1 MDASILELIEK
12 EACLLHKSNEF
23 ASMSLPS
30 RHKLQELMDLIWETI
45 FYTDFHPYHHEVDEL
60 RLGLLSIFT
69 QLTLQIDIIIGS
81 KKIDNVDSRS
91 KAKGFISQ
99 MHSIKELMLT
109 DVDAI
114 LRKDPAAPCALEVIA
129 SYPAIKAILYY
140 RIAHCLY
147 ELDIPVLPRMIT
159 ELAHSV
165 TGIDIHP
172 GATIGKYFAID
183 HGTGIVIGETCI
195 IGDHVTLYQ
204 GVTLGAKAFT
214 FDDYGEPMAVE
225 RHPILEDNVT
235 VYSNASVLGRITVGH
250 DSVVG
255 GNVWLTHSI
264 PPYSKVTQGSS
275 ITRPTIL
282 HQQETISEN

>member
-12 EACLLHKSNEF
+12 ETALLRKSNE
-23 ASMSLPS
+23 AVTLSIPS
-30 RHKLQELMDLIWETI
+30 RQSLQELMDLIWETI

-69 QLTLQIDIIIGS
+69 KLTLLIDILNGS
-81 KKIDNVDSRS
+81 KGNEYVDSRS
-91 KAKGFISQ
+91 VAKSFISR
-99 MHSIKELMLT
+99 MHSIKEVMLT

-140 RIAHCLY
+140 RIANCLY
-147 ELDIPVLPRMIT
+147 LLKIPVLPRMIT

-172 GATIGKYFAID
+172 GASIGNYFAID

-195 IGDHVTLYQ
+195 IGNHVTLYQ

-214 FDDYGEPMAVE
+214 YDECGDPIAVA
-225 RHPILEDNVT
+225 RHPVLEDNVT
-235 VYSNASVLGRITVGH
+235 VYSNASVLGRVTVGH

-255 GNVWLTHSI
+255 GNVWLTHTI
-264 PPYSKVTQGSS
+264 PPYSKVTQSSS
-275 ITRPTIL
+275 ITQPTI
-282 HQQETISEN
+282 TNGIN

>member
-1 MDASILELIEK
+1 MDESILQLIEK
-12 EACLLHKSNEF
+12 ETTLLRRSNQP
-23 ASMSLPS
+23 AGASLPS
-30 RHKLQELMDLIWETI
+30 RYKLQELMDLIWETI
-45 FYTDFHPYHHEVDEL
+45 FYSDFHPYHHEVDEI

-69 QLTLQIDIIIGS
+69 QLTFQIDIINGS
-81 KKIDNVDSRS
+81 QGVDGIDSRS
-91 KAKGFISQ
+91 MAKSFLSCL
-99 MHSIKELMLT
+99 HSIKEDMLT

-114 LRKDPAAPCALEVIA
+114 LSKDPAAPSALEVIA

-147 ELDIPVLPRMIT
+147 SIGVAVLPRMIT
-159 ELAHSV
+159 ELAHSI

-172 GATIGKYFAID
+172 AAKIGRYFAID

-214 FDDYGEPMAVE
+214 YDACGEPVAVD
-225 RHPILEDNVT
+225 RHPILENNVT

-255 GNVWLTHSI
+255 GNVWLTDSI
-264 PPYSKVTQGSS
+264 PPYSKVTQSSS
-275 ITRPTIL
+275 INSPFRG
-282 HQQETISEN
+282 